1 MISPKSPQ
9 WEIASRLRPWEEIR
23 VQHWRKTQQLR
34 PRRRG
39 DTGRDTLRFVRG
51 SEPDQ
56 PLKNSALDSSSV
68 HKHSLVQ
75 GEEIL

>member
-9 WEIASRLRPWEEIR
+9 REIASRIHPWEEIW
-23 VQHWRKTQQLR
+23 VQRWRKTQQLR
-34 PRRRG
+34 RGRRG
-39 DTGRDTLRFVRG
+39 DTGRDTLRFVSG

-56 PLKNSALDSSSV
+56 PVKNSALDYRSV